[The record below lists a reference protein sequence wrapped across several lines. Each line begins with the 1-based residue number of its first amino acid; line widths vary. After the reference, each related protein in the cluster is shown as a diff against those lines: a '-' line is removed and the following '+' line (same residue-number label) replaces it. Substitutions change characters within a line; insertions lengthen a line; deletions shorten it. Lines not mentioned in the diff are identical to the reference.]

1 MSYLLETLGRGLL
14 GRLRDAFPH
23 QLPAD
28 DDAVDADTLAA
39 RVSESPTSVDLQVR
53 FGSAALA
60 DMRLRE
66 ARSAFQ
72 TAIQLEPD
80 CRPAVIGLA
89 CVCDEL
95 GEIDQALRHLGRAAQ
110 LDPADPAIRFA
121 LGVCNEQRG
130 DAAAARD
137 AYNRAVE
144 LCPGLQNAHER
155 LAALAV
161 HSGRWSSAADH
172 YRRLIEIAPEE
183 LDMRLT
189 AAALELHAG
198 DTEDAIDDFQK
209 AMLVEP
215 EAGTD
220 GIEELQ
226 NIDTEPKL
234 RHAIGSLEA
243 MVERYPGVCEFRLQ
257 LGDLYAKAGED
268 AGAVA
273 QYRAAIELHPGFLEA
288 TVKLGTQHLRNAR
301 LAEAAQAFVR
311 AVELNDRLLTM
322 FIGLGVS
329 QSAAGRTAEAAATFD
344 LAAGLAPNST
354 LLFSETNRLYLK
366 TQRQRQLAAQ
376 EFDEDFDAF
385 LPADEEDLLQEAL
398 RRHRDALLIAP
409 MQADLHYRFA
419 MLAQQLGDFAASTQ
433 ALHTAVSIT
442 PTYAKALIKL
452 GVSLQNEGHIA
463 PAAEAFRRAILLRTD
478 DLPLHYNLALL
489 FAQQSRFDTALD
501 QFELLTAG
509 ENDRPVLQQN
519 ISLALQNIGMIDRTR
534 ATWRA
539 ICDLCIDDTPLT
551 ASRFQ
556 SRHSDRWR

>member
-23 QLPAD
+23 QLPSD
-28 DDAVDADTLAA
+28 DDDTETLAT
-39 RVSESPTSVDLQVR
+39 RVGESPTSVDLQVR
-53 FGSAALA
+53 FGSTALT

-66 ARSAFQ
+66 ARGAFQ
-72 TAIQLEPD
+72 AAIQLEPD

-89 CVCDEL
+89 CVSDEL
-95 GEIDQALRHLGRAAQ
+95 GDVEQALRHLGRAAQ
-110 LDPADPAIRFA
+110 LDRSDPAIRFA
-121 LGVCNEQRG
+121 IGVCNEQSG

-137 AYNRAVE
+137 AYARAVE

-161 HSGRWSSAADH
+161 QSGRWNTAADH
-172 YRRLIEIAPEE
+172 YRRLIEISPEE

-189 AAALELHAG
+189 AATLELHAG
-198 DTEDAIDDFQK
+198 ATEDAIDDFQK

-220 GIEELQ
+220 GMEELQ
-226 NIDTEPKL
+226 NIDSESRL
-234 RHAIGSLEA
+234 RTAIGTLEQ
-243 MVERYPGVCEFRLQ
+243 MIDRYPGVCEFRLQ

-273 QYRAAIELHPGFLEA
+273 QYHAAIELHPGFLEA
-288 TVKLGTQHLRNAR
+288 TVKLGTQHLRSGR
-301 LAEAAQAFVR
+301 LGEAAQTFVR

-322 FIGLGVS
+322 FVGLGVS
-329 QSAAGRTAEAAATFD
+329 QSAAGRPAEAAATFD
-344 LAAGLAPNST
+344 LAASLAPNST

-366 TQRQRQLAAQ
+366 TQRERALTSQ
-376 EFDEDFDAF
+376 EFDDEFEAL
-385 LPADEEDLLQEAL
+385 LPTDEEDLLQEAL
-398 RRHRDALLIAP
+398 RRHRDALLAAP

-419 MLAQQLGDFAASTQ
+419 LLAQQLGDFNGSTQ

-463 PAAEAFRRAILLRTD
+463 PAAEAFRRAILLRTE

-489 FAQQSRFDTALD
+489 FAQQSQFDTALD

-509 ENDRPVLQQN
+509 ETERPVLHQN
-519 ISLALQNIGMIDRTR
+519 IALALQNIGMVDRSR

-539 ICDLCIDDTPLT
+539 ICDLCIDDSPLT